1 MAEKP
6 KHLFACGNDPVVRL
20 GEDIAKSK
28 HLLVC
33 SNRPCVRC
41 NISALKREKMTH
53 LCATLWQVKVPV
65 TGEGLTI

>member
-6 KHLFACGNDPVVRL
+6 KHPSACGNDPVIRL
-20 GEDIAKSK
+20 SEDIAKSK

-33 SNRPCVRC
+33 SSAPFVRC

>member
-6 KHLFACGNDPVVRL
+6 KHPSAYGNGPVVGL

-33 SNRPCVRC
+33 TNRPCVRC

-53 LCATLWQVKVPV
+53 LCATLRQVKVPV

>member
-6 KHLFACGNDPVVRL
+6 KHPSAYGNDPVVRL
-20 GEDIAKSK
+20 GKDIAKSK
-28 HLLVC
+28 RLLVF
-33 SNRPCVRC
+33 SNRPFVRC
-41 NISALKREKMTH
+41 NISELQREKITH

>member
-6 KHLFACGNDPVVRL
+6 KHPSACGNEPVIRL
-20 GEDIAKSK
+20 SEDIAKSK

-33 SNRPCVRC
+33 SSRPLVRC